1 MVVRLLNPR
10 PYLYVQ
16 YSFEVKG
23 PMTGSSLVSARL
35 VFTLHRFGEKEHYV
49 ACMLLKPRPKD
60 DSRVVKGPRL
70 STQSHFGGGK
80 LGRSP
85 IRESYAPRLLA
96 FFKYSWALSMC
107 DSQFWY
113 VAIP

>member
-60 DSRVVKGPRL
+60 DSRVVTKGASSINSVALWWREAGQIPHQGVVCAQ
-70 STQSHFGGGK
+70 T
-80 LGRSP
+80 LGFLQVFLG
-85 IRESYAPRLLA
+85 A
-96 FFKYSWALSMC
+96 
-107 DSQFWY
+107 
-113 VAIP
+113 VHV